1 MKKRLDKII
10 MIWYKYSYSLMIRTE
25 SCTGLGGSTQRLHQ
39 KEIDMVVLVE
49 YQGEGQN
56 EDPDPTRKGSC

>member
-1 MKKRLDKII
+1 M
-10 MIWYKYSYSLMIRTE
+10 MRTE

-39 KEIDMVVLVE
+39 KEIGMVVLVK

-56 EDPDPTRKGSC
+56 EDPDPARKGSR

>member
-1 MKKRLDKII
+1 
-10 MIWYKYSYSLMIRTE
+10 MIRTE

-39 KEIDMVVLVE
+39 KEIGMIVLVVE

>member
-1 MKKRLDKII
+1 
-10 MIWYKYSYSLMIRTE
+10 MIQTE

-39 KEIDMVVLVE
+39 KEIGMIVLLVE

-56 EDPDPTRKGSC
+56 EDPDPACKGNR

>member
-1 MKKRLDKII
+1 
-10 MIWYKYSYSLMIRTE
+10 MIRTE

-39 KEIDMVVLVE
+39 KEIDMKVLVE

-56 EDPDPTRKGSC
+56 EDPDPNSKGSR

>member
-1 MKKRLDKII
+1 
-10 MIWYKYSYSLMIRTE
+10 MIQTE

-39 KEIDMVVLVE
+39 KESSMVI

-56 EDPDPTRKGSC
+56 EDPDPTRKGSR

>member
-1 MKKRLDKII
+1 
-10 MIWYKYSYSLMIRTE
+10 MIRTE

-39 KEIDMVVLVE
+39 KESRMVIVE

-56 EDPDPTRKGSC
+56 EDPDPARKGSC

>member
-1 MKKRLDKII
+1 
-10 MIWYKYSYSLMIRTE
+10 MIQTE

-39 KEIDMVVLVE
+39 KEIDMIVLVE

-56 EDPDPTRKGSC
+56 EDPDPNSKGSR